1 MLGEYL
7 NATHCTYRFGEAS
20 VVLLDDQVLLP
31 DVVPEQ
37 DMDDSNMDS
46 LDLLMM
52 LGYIAENN

>member
-1 MLGEYL
+1 M
-7 NATHCTYRFGEAS
+7 
-20 VVLLDDQVLLP
+20 VLLDDLVLLP

>member
-1 MLGEYL
+1 M
-7 NATHCTYRFGEAS
+7 
-20 VVLLDDQVLLP
+20 LLDDQVLLP

-52 LGYIAENN
+52 LGYIAEKLYYDIFLKN

>member
-1 MLGEYL
+1 M
-7 NATHCTYRFGEAS
+7 
-20 VVLLDDQVLLP
+20 LLDDLVLLP

-52 LGYIAENN
+52 LGYIAEITILELKK

>member
-1 MLGEYL
+1 M
-7 NATHCTYRFGEAS
+7 
-20 VVLLDDQVLLP
+20 LLDDQVLLP